1 VSVPATFGNYAT
13 DVVDPE
19 RGHKIR
25 LGIAWVLAIALV
37 VSIAAYGW
45 DYYLLGAVD
54 RPFAAKHQLLK
65 PSGTIGL
72 DLGFVGV
79 AIFSA
84 IFLYPIRKRI
94 AWLARRG
101 SAKHWLDFHV
111 ILGITAPIVIAFHSS
126 FKFRGIAGMAFWI
139 MFAVALSGIVGRYL
153 YSQIPRRL
161 NSAELTM
168 KELDELQTALGREL
182 SEQKLISQRQLYYV
196 LRLPSARQ
204 VQRLP
209 AVVALAWM
217 ILVDCARPFHIAR
230 LRLRV
235 LGFTGVITTLGG
247 FLRTGSPELERLVTL
262 AREKAALAKRVL
274 FLART
279 QQVFHLW
286 HIVHRPF
293 SYSFVVLALIHIV
306 VVMML
311 GYR

>member
-1 VSVPATFGNYAT
+1 MSVPATIGDYAT
-13 DVVDPE
+13 ELIDPE
-19 RGHKIR
+19 RGHRIR

-37 VSIAAYGW
+37 ISIAAYGW
-45 DYYLLGAVD
+45 DYYLLGAAD
-54 RPFAAKHQLLK
+54 RPFAAKHQMLK

-72 DLGFVGV
+72 KLGFLGV
-79 AIFSA
+79 AIFSG

-94 AWLARRG
+94 GWLARRG

-139 MFAVALSGIVGRYL
+139 MLAVALSGFVGRYL

-168 KELDELQTALGREL
+168 KELDELQAALSREL
-182 SEQKLISQRQLYYV
+182 SEQKLISQRDLYHV
-196 LRLPSARQ
+196 FRLPSARQ

-217 ILVDCARPFHIAR
+217 MLVDCARPFHIAR

-235 LGFTGVITTLGG
+235 VGFAGAITTLGG
-247 FLRTGSPELERLVTL
+247 FLKTGNPELERLVDL

-286 HIVHRPF
+286 HVIHRPF

-311 GYR
+311 GYM

>member
-1 VSVPATFGNYAT
+1 MSLPVTIGNYAAEA
-13 DVVDPE
+13 VDPE

-25 LGIAWVLAIALV
+25 LMLAWLVAIALV
-37 VSIAAYGW
+37 VAIAAYGW
-45 DYYLLGAVD
+45 DYYLLSSAD
-54 RPFAAKHQLLK
+54 RPYAAKHHLLK
-65 PSGTIGL
+65 PSGSIGIK
-72 DLGFVGV
+72 LGFVGV
-79 AIFSA
+79 GIFSA

-111 ILGITAPIVIAFHSS
+111 VLGVTAPIIIAFHSS
-126 FKFRGIAGMAFWI
+126 FKFHGIAGMAFWI

-168 KELDELQTALGREL
+168 KELEEMQAGLTREL
-182 SEQKLISQRQLYYV
+182 AEQKLVSQRDLYHV
-196 LRLPSARQ
+196 FRLPSAKQ

-209 AVVALAWM
+209 AVIALFWM

-235 LGFTGVITTLGG
+235 LGFGGAIITLGG
-247 FLRTGSPELERLVTL
+247 LLKTGNPELERLVEL

-279 QQVFHLW
+279 QQVFNLW
-286 HIVHRPF
+286 HVIHRPF
-293 SYSFVVLALIHIV
+293 SYSFVVLAIIHIV

-311 GYR
+311 GYM